1 MGGNEWHGR
10 AGVGEKNAQNI
21 CLATTQQPSNNAT
34 PITQTHTYIYKHKHK
49 HTNIHAHACLHTSD
63 ERVLS
68 RTRHANTAD
77 LKTVSKNSL
86 IENDSPAAPPPES
99 PSRPVLLCIMPAIPS
114 PSLASCVSNTRDI
127 DVDRKCRQRQTVAE
141 TQRCKESHSV

>member
-1 MGGNEWHGR
+1 MARTRWGGRKECSEYLSCDH
-10 AGVGEKNAQNI
+10 
-21 CLATTQQPSNNAT
+21 ATAVKQRNPNYTNSHLHIQ
-34 PITQTHTYIYKHKHK
+34 TQTQT
-49 HTNIHAHACLHTSD
+49 HTNIHAHACLHTRD